1 MSSFKM
7 LRSPTPLHI
16 AGSVGTDSYSFE
28 VRGKLAD
35 GSIVSGLAET
45 LSLKNTHGSQTLSVS
60 FNNNDWVDIAA
71 GASKDF
77 EYACRNFWVK
87 GSGAGTTF
95 TGIAGIRARYL

>member
-1 MSSFKM
+1 MSSLKL

-16 AGSVGTDSYSFE
+16 AGSVGTDPYNFE

-35 GSIVSGLAET
+35 GFIVSGLAET
-45 LSLKNTHGSQTLSVS
+45 LSIKNTHGSQTLSVS
-60 FNNNDWVDIAA
+60 FNNSDWIELAA

-77 EYACRNFWVK
+77 EYGCRFFWVK
-87 GSGAGTTF
+87 GSGANTTF

>member
-7 LRSPTPLHI
+7 LRSPTPLHLS
-16 AGSVGTDSYSFE
+16 GSVGTTPYNYE

-60 FNNNDWVDIAA
+60 FNGSDWVDIAA

-77 EYACRNFWVK
+77 EYGCRFFWVK
-87 GSGAGTTF
+87 GSGASTTF
-95 TGIAGIRARYL
+95 TGLAGIRARYL

>member
-16 AGSVGTDSYSFE
+16 KGTVGTDAYNYE

-45 LSLKNTHGSQTLSVS
+45 LDIKNTSSNTLSIS
-60 FNNNDWVDIAA
+60 FNNEDWTDIAA
-71 GASKDF
+71 GASAHF
-77 EYACRNFWVK
+77 EYGCRFFWVK
-87 GSGAGTTF
+87 GGGAGTTF

>member
-1 MSSFKM
+1 MSSMKM
-7 LRSPTPLHI
+7 IRSYTPLHI
-16 AGSVGTDSYSFE
+16 GGSVGTAAYNFE

-60 FNNNDWVDIAA
+60 FNNSDWVDIAA
-71 GASKDF
+71 GASRDF
-77 EYACRNFWVK
+77 EYACRFFWVK

-95 TGIAGIRARYL
+95 TGLAGIRARYL